1 MRRLN
6 VANCRHLLASGN
18 AILGGRGT
26 KGSSIEE
33 FGICSKTGIIYN
45 PFGQKPEW
53 ALQKAEKLK
62 QQFCLTNA
70 KEALI

>member
-6 VANCRHLLASGN
+6 VVRSDCSVGSGDGCVPERRH
-18 AILGGRGT
+18 
-26 KGSSIEE
+26 SSLEE
-33 FGICSKTGIIYN
+33 FGICSRSGIIYN

-53 ALQKAEKLK
+53 ALRKAEKLR

-70 KEALI
+70 KEAML